1 MRVKVTLRR
10 PDTTHDDVVITADA
24 GATIGEV
31 ASTVARVDP
40 AGARVAASGA
50 PGGTDG
56 RPRTLEARLPGQDR
70 PMRLPA
76 DAALGEAWIGSGA
89 EVAVVDL
96 DRPGFD
102 YPGAR
107 DVRASL
113 GFADGSSID
122 LPEGSWVLGRAADC
136 DVVLSDPLVSKR
148 HLRLDVSD
156 VVDVV
161 DLGSANGVLVDG
173 DHVQRLR
180 VEGSQRVVV
189 GDTTMT
195 IERRQPRTLTG
206 VAPKAGPVPFTRSP
220 RVEARYKGKEFES
233 PEVPTETEP
242 RDFPWLAMLAPML
255 MGGFMLAMG
264 RGAIGIMFIALSP
277 IMLVGNYVTRG
288 RQERRRRERDI
299 ARFEERLD
307 GLRDALA
314 AEEETERSV
323 RLREAPATP
332 HVFAE
337 AMRHGPM
344 LWTRRPE
351 HWSFLNVRFGIG
363 TMPSRNTV
371 KEAPKGA
378 LLKEYQERLDA
389 VVDRYENVA
398 GVPVV
403 ENLYDAGALGFA
415 GPPARVAGSLNAALM
430 QLTGLHSPSELVV
443 TAVVSPVWTR
453 SLQWLT
459 WIPHTSSPQS
469 PVEGHHLADSA
480 SGAARLVAELEE
492 LVTTRLKAR
501 RGAQRRGAIDDGE
514 AALERGADVGEKTV
528 EAGTKSPVPAVVVV
542 ISDDID
548 VERAR
553 LVQLAENGPDAG
565 VFPLWISAD
574 AAAMPAACR
583 TFVDL
588 GEDGPRVGM
597 VRLGRWVD
605 DVELEEVDPTTA
617 LEYGRRLAPVF
628 DAGAIVEDSSDLPRS
643 VTLPGL
649 LGHDLFEDPG
659 AVVERWRQN
668 LSMYDRTQAV
678 PRKRAG
684 SLRAIVGSAGLDPQ
698 HLDLRT
704 QGPHALVGGTTGAG
718 KSEFLQAWVLAMA
731 AEYSPDRVTFLFVD
745 YKGGSAFADCVQLPH
760 CVGLVTDLSQHLVL
774 RALTSLRAELHHRE
788 HLFNRKKVKDLLELE
803 KRGDPETPPALVIV
817 IDEFAAL
824 VGDVPE
830 FVDGVVDVAQRGRS
844 LGIHLIMA
852 TQRPAGVIKDNLRA
866 NTNLRV
872 ALRMADES
880 DSSDVVD
887 IKDAAHIDPAIPG
900 RGVVKTG
907 PGRLQ
912 AFQSGYAGA
921 WSTREP
927 ERAAIEV
934 AGLHFG
940 REERWDEPVDP
951 SAGVDDDVDLGP
963 NDQQRLVAQ
972 ITAAF
977 GAARL
982 PLPRRPW
989 LDSMADAYD
998 LTRLHQ
1004 RTDTELLIGVA
1015 DIPEQQ
1021 AQRPVY
1027 FEPDSDGHLGVYGTG
1042 GAGKSTALRT
1052 IAAAAGITP
1061 RGGPVHVYGLDFAAG
1076 ALRML
1081 SSLPHVGGIA
1091 KGDDVERVVAV
1102 LRMLRG
1108 ELQRRGEEFA
1118 AVSASSITEYRQLT
1132 GRADVPRILLLVDG
1146 FPGFRDDFEV
1156 GAGRAEWFDV
1166 FRDIL
1171 NDGRALGMHAVFTA
1185 DRSGAVPTYVRSMV
1199 QRNLL
1204 LRMTDDGYLAFN
1216 APRDVIT
1223 TDSPNGRALLDGLEV
1238 QVAVIGGTTSVSA
1251 QAAATERL
1259 GRSMLE
1265 AGVRPAPQVRVLPTE
1280 YGADEL
1286 PPRVDGQPVLGLDG
1300 ITLGPVG
1307 FEPAGTMVVAGPPG
1321 SGRSNALVA
1330 IARSVLRANPDARLY
1345 LFAQGRS
1352 AIADKLPWKEVVT
1365 GVENVKALATNLLD
1379 AVRDDDVEPG
1389 IVVVIEGINEYLQ
1402 SPADKP
1408 IQDLTKAVRGSD
1420 HLLVAEAE
1428 TAGWGATWPL
1438 LGEVKNGRRGLL
1450 LQPENLD
1457 GDTILKTSLPRAA
1470 KGEFPVGRGAWI
1482 ARGKHTRVQLPL
1494 VLDD

>member
-10 PDTTHDDVVITADA
+10 PDTTHDDVVVTADA

-31 ASTVARVDP
+31 ASTIARVDRHGP
-40 AGARVAASGA
+40 AAGAAG
-50 PGGTDG
+50 
-56 RPRTLEARLPGQDR
+56 PRTLEARLPGQDR
-70 PMRLPA
+70 PVRLPA

-89 EVAVVDL
+89 EIAVVDL

-102 YPGAR
+102 YPGSR
-107 DVRASL
+107 DVRATL
-113 GFADGSSID
+113 RFADGSGID

-161 DLGSANGVLVDG
+161 DLGSANGLLVDG

-195 IERRQPRTLTG
+195 IERRQPRTLSG
-206 VAPKAGPVPFTRSP
+206 VAPKAGPVAFTRSP
-220 RVEARYKGKEFES
+220 RVEARYKGDEFES
-233 PEVPTETEP
+233 PEVPKETEP
-242 RDFPWLAMLAPML
+242 QPFPFLALLAPVL

-264 RGAIGIMFIALSP
+264 RGPMGLMFILLSP
-277 IMLVGNYVTRG
+277 IMLVGNFLTRN
-288 RQERRRRERDI
+288 RQTRKRKERDI
-299 ARFEERLD
+299 ARFDERLD
-307 GLRDALA
+307 ALRDALGG
-314 AEEETERSV
+314 EEETERSV
-323 RLREAPATP
+323 RLREAPATQ

-371 KEAPKGA
+371 KESGKGA
-378 LLKEYQERLDA
+378 LIKEYQERLDA
-389 VVDRYENVA
+389 VVDRYSSVS

-415 GPPARVAGSLNAALM
+415 GPPAKVAGSLNAVLM

-443 TAVVSPVWTR
+443 TGMVSPVWTQH
-453 SLQWLT
+453 LQWLT

-492 LVTTRLKAR
+492 LVTTRLRAAR
-501 RGAQRRGAIDDGE
+501 GGAQRRGAIDEDD
-514 AALERGADVGEKTV
+514 AALERGAEVGGKKAES
-528 EAGTKSPVPAVVVV
+528 GTRSPVPAVVVV

-553 LVQLAENGPDAG
+553 LVQLAEQGPDAG
-565 VFPLWISAD
+565 VYPLWISAD
-574 AAAMPAACR
+574 TAYLPAACR

-588 GEDGPRVGM
+588 GQEGPRVGM

-605 DVELEEVDPTTA
+605 DVELEELDAAAA
-617 LEYGRRLAPVF
+617 LDYGRRLAPVY
-628 DAGAIVEDSSDLPRS
+628 DAGAIVADSSDLPRS
-643 VTLPGL
+643 VTMPTL

-659 AVVERWRQN
+659 AVMERWRQN
-668 LSMYDRTQAV
+668 LSVYDRAQAV

-684 SLRAIVGSAGLDPQ
+684 ALRAIVGSAGMDAQ
-698 HLDLRT
+698 HLDLRA

-912 AFQSGYAGA
+912 SFQSGYAGA

-940 REERWDEPVDP
+940 REEKWEEPVDP
-951 SAGVDDDVDLGP
+951 SASVDDDVDLGP

-977 GAARL
+977 TAGRL
-982 PLPRRPW
+982 PAPRRPW

-1004 RTDTELLIGVA
+1004 RTDTEILVGVA

-1027 FEPDSDGHLGVYGTG
+1027 FEPDTDGHLGVYGTG

-1052 IAAAAGITP
+1052 LAAAAGITP

-1102 LRMLRG
+1102 MRMLRG

-1118 AVSASSITEYRQLT
+1118 AVSASSITEYRQIT
-1132 GRADVPRILLLVDG
+1132 GRHDVPRLMLLVDG

-1171 NDGRALGMHAVFTA
+1171 NDGRALGMHVVFTA

-1223 TDSPNGRALLDGLEV
+1223 SDSPNGRALLDGLEV

-1259 GRSMLE
+1259 GRSMQE

-1280 YGADEL
+1280 YRADEL
-1286 PPRVDGQPVLGLDG
+1286 PPRLDGQPVLGLDG

-1307 FEPAGTMVVAGPPG
+1307 FEPSGTLVVAGPPG
-1321 SGRSNALVA
+1321 SGRSNALVS
-1330 IARSVLRANPDARLY
+1330 IGRSVLRANPDARLY

-1352 AIADKLPWKEVVT
+1352 AIADKLPWTEVAT
-1365 GVENVKALATNLLD
+1365 GIEKVKALATVLLD
-1379 AVRDDDVEPG
+1379 AVQDDDVDPG
-1389 IVVVIEGINEYLQ
+1389 IVVLIEGINEYLQ

-1408 IQDLTKAVRGSD
+1408 IQDLTKAMRNSD

-1438 LGEVKNGRRGLL
+1438 LGEVKNGRRGLI

-1457 GDTILKTSLPRAA
+1457 GDTILKTSLPRAG

>member
-10 PDTTHDDVVITADA
+10 PDTTQDDVVITADA

-31 ASTVARVDP
+31 AATLARVDP
-40 AGARVAASGA
+40 
-50 PGGTDG
+50 GGTGAVGAG
-56 RPRTLEARLPGQDR
+56 RRTIEARLPGQDR
-70 PMRLPA
+70 PTRLPA

-89 EVAVVDL
+89 EVALVEL

-102 YPGAR
+102 YQPSR
-107 DVRASL
+107 DVRATL
-113 GFADGSSID
+113 RFADGSVID
-122 LPEGSWVLGRAADC
+122 LPEGSWTLGRAPGC
-136 DVVLSDPLVSKR
+136 DVVLSDPLVSKQ

-161 DLGSANGVLVDG
+161 DLGSANGLLVDA

-180 VEGSQRVVV
+180 VEGSQRVTV
-189 GDTTMT
+189 GDTVMT
-195 IERRQPRTLTG
+195 IERRKPQTLTG

-220 RVEARYKGKEFES
+220 RVEARYKGEEFDA
-233 PEVPTETEP
+233 PEVPAETEP
-242 RDFPWLAMLAPML
+242 QPFPLLAMLAPVL

-264 RGAIGIMFIALSP
+264 RGPMALVFIALSP
-277 IMLVGNYVTRG
+277 IMLVGNYLTRNKQTKK
-288 RQERRRRERDI
+288 RKDRDV

-307 GLRDALA
+307 ALRDALGG
-314 AEEETERSV
+314 EEETERSV

-363 TMPSRNTV
+363 TMPSRNSV
-371 KEAPKGA
+371 KDTARGA
-378 LLKEYQERLDA
+378 MIKEYQERLDA
-389 VVDRYENVA
+389 VVERHENVS

-415 GPPARVAGSLNAALM
+415 GPPGKVAGSLNATLL

-443 TAVVSPVWTR
+443 TGMVSPVWTKH
-453 SLQWLT
+453 LQWLT

-469 PVEGHHLADSA
+469 PIEGHHLADSA

-492 LVTTRLKAR
+492 LVTTRLRAAR
-501 RGAQRRGAIDDGE
+501 GGAQRRGAVDEDD
-514 AALERGADVGEKTV
+514 AALERGGDVGGKKA

-548 VERAR
+548 VDRAR
-553 LVQLAENGPDAG
+553 LVQLAEQGPDAG
-565 VFPLWISAD
+565 VYPLWISAD
-574 AAAMPAACR
+574 TAYLPAACR

-588 GEDGPRVGM
+588 GEHGPRVGM

-605 DVELEEVDPTTA
+605 DVELEEIDATTA
-617 LEYGRRLAPVF
+617 LDYGRRLAPVF
-628 DAGAIVEDSSDLPRS
+628 DAGAIVADSSDLPRS
-643 VTLPGL
+643 VTMPAL
-649 LGHDLFEDPG
+649 LGHELFEDAH
-659 AVVERWRQN
+659 AVLERWRQN
-668 LSMYDRTQAV
+668 LSVYDRTQAV

-684 SLRAIVGSAGLDPQ
+684 SLRAIVGSAGLDAQ
-698 HLDLRT
+698 HLDLRS

-844 LGIHLIMA
+844 LGIHLILA

-921 WSTREP
+921 WSTRDP

-940 REERWDEPVDP
+940 REEKWEEPVDP
-951 SAGVDDDVDLGP
+951 AAAVDDDMDLGP
-963 NDQQRLVAQ
+963 NDQQRLVARVGE
-972 ITAAF
+972 AF
-977 GAARL
+977 EAGRL
-982 PLPRRPW
+982 TPPRRPW

-1004 RTDTELLIGVA
+1004 RTDTELLLGVA

-1027 FEPDSDGHLGVYGTG
+1027 FVPDVDGHLGVYGTG

-1052 IAAAAGITP
+1052 LAAAAGITP

-1081 SSLPHVGGIA
+1081 SALPHVGTIA
-1091 KGDDVERVVAV
+1091 RGDDVERVVG
-1102 LRMLRG
+1102 LMRMLRD
-1108 ELQRRGEEFA
+1108 ELQRRGEAFA
-1118 AVSASSITEYRQLT
+1118 AVSASSVTEYRQLA
-1132 GRADVPRILLLVDG
+1132 GRPDVPRILLLVDG

-1171 NDGRALGMHAVFTA
+1171 NDGRALGMHVVFTA

-1223 TDSPNGRALLDGLEV
+1223 SDSPNGRALLDGLEV

-1251 QAAATERL
+1251 QAAATEKL
-1259 GRSMLE
+1259 GQSMLQ
-1265 AGVRPAPQVRVLPTE
+1265 AGVRPAPEVRVLPTE
-1280 YGADEL
+1280 YGAGEL
-1286 PPRVDGQPVLGLDG
+1286 PDRVDGQPVLGLDG
-1300 ITLGPVG
+1300 ITLGPVP
-1307 FEPAGTMVVAGPPG
+1307 FEPTGTMVVAGPPG

-1330 IARSVLRANPDARLY
+1330 IARSVLRTNPDARMY

-1352 AIADKLPWKEVVT
+1352 AIADKLPWTEVAT
-1365 GVENVKALATNLLD
+1365 GVEKVKALATDLLA
-1379 AVRDDDVEPG
+1379 AVQDEDVEPG
-1389 IVVVIEGINEYLQ
+1389 IVVLVEGINEYLQ

-1408 IQDLTKAVRGSD
+1408 IQDLTKAIRGSD

-1428 TAGWGATWPL
+1428 TAGWAATWPL
-1438 LGEVKNGRRGLL
+1438 LGEVKNGRRGLI

>member
-10 PDTTHDDVVITADA
+10 PDTTHDDVVVTADA

-31 ASTVARVDP
+31 ASTIARVDRHGP
-40 AGARVAASGA
+40 AAGAAG
-50 PGGTDG
+50 
-56 RPRTLEARLPGQDR
+56 PRTLEARLPGQDR
-70 PMRLPA
+70 PVRLPA

-89 EVAVVDL
+89 EIAVVDL

-102 YPGAR
+102 YPGSR
-107 DVRASL
+107 DVRATL
-113 GFADGSSID
+113 RFADGSGID

-161 DLGSANGVLVDG
+161 DLGSANGLLVDG

-195 IERRQPRTLTG
+195 IERRQPRTLSG

-220 RVEARYKGKEFES
+220 RVEARYKGDEFES
-233 PEVPTETEP
+233 PEVPKETEP

-255 MGGFMLAMG
+255 MGGAMFMATG
-264 RGAIGIMFIALSP
+264 RVLSLMFIALTP

-288 RQERRRRERDI
+288 RQERRRKERDI

-307 GLRDALA
+307 ALRDALSG
-314 AEEETERSV
+314 EEETERSV
-323 RLREAPATP
+323 RLREAPATQ

-371 KEAPKGA
+371 KESGKGA

-389 VVDRYENVA
+389 VVDRYENVS

-415 GPPARVAGSLNAALM
+415 GPPAKVAGSLNAVLM

-443 TAVVSPVWTR
+443 TGMVSPVWTQH
-453 SLQWLT
+453 LQWLT

-492 LVTTRLKAR
+492 LVTTRLRAAR
-501 RGAQRRGAIDDGE
+501 GGAQRRGAIDEDD
-514 AALERGADVGEKTV
+514 AALERGAEVGGKKA
-528 EAGTKSPVPAVVVV
+528 EAGTRSPVPAVVVV

-553 LVQLAENGPDAG
+553 LVQLAEQGPDAG
-565 VFPLWISAD
+565 VYPLWISAD
-574 AAAMPAACR
+574 TAYLPAACR
-583 TFVDL
+583 TFVDQ
-588 GEDGPRVGM
+588 GQEGPRVGM

-605 DVELEEVDPTTA
+605 DVELEELDAAAA
-617 LEYGRRLAPVF
+617 LDYGRRLAPVF
-628 DAGAIVEDSSDLPRS
+628 DAGAIVADSSDLPRS
-643 VTLPGL
+643 VTMPTL

-659 AVVERWRQN
+659 AVMERWRQN
-668 LSMYDRTQAV
+668 LSVYERTQAV

-684 SLRAIVGSAGLDPQ
+684 SLRAIVGSAGMDAQ
-698 HLDLRT
+698 HLDLRS

-912 AFQSGYAGA
+912 SFQSGYAGA

-940 REERWDEPVDP
+940 REEKWEEPVDP
-951 SAGVDDDVDLGP
+951 SASVDDDVDLGP

-977 GAARL
+977 TAGRL
-982 PLPRRPW
+982 PAPRRPW

-1004 RTDTELLIGVA
+1004 RTDTEILVGVA

-1027 FEPDSDGHLGVYGTG
+1027 FEPDTDGHLGVYGTG

-1052 IAAAAGITP
+1052 LAAAAGITP

-1102 LRMLRG
+1102 MRMLRG

-1132 GRADVPRILLLVDG
+1132 GRPDVPRIMLLVDG

-1171 NDGRALGMHAVFTA
+1171 NDGRALGMHVVFTA

-1223 TDSPNGRALLDGLEV
+1223 SDSPNGRALLDGLEV

-1259 GRSMLE
+1259 GRSMQE
-1265 AGVRPAPQVRVLPTE
+1265 AGVRPAPPVRVLPTE
-1280 YGADEL
+1280 YRADEL
-1286 PPRVDGQPVLGLDG
+1286 PPRLDGQPVLGLDG

-1307 FEPAGTMVVAGPPG
+1307 FEPSGTMVVAGPPG

-1330 IARSVLRANPDARLY
+1330 VGRSVLRANPDARLY

-1352 AIADKLPWKEVVT
+1352 AIADKLPWTEVAT
-1365 GVENVKALATNLLD
+1365 GIEKVKALATVLLD
-1379 AVRDDDVEPG
+1379 AVQDDDVDPG
-1389 IVVVIEGINEYLQ
+1389 IVVLIEGINEYLQ

-1408 IQDLTKAVRGSD
+1408 IQDLTKAIRNSD

-1438 LGEVKNGRRGLL
+1438 LGEVKNGRRGLI

-1457 GDTILKTSLPRAA
+1457 GDTILKTSLPRAG
-1470 KGEFPVGRGAWI
+1470 KGEFPPGRGAWI

-1494 VLDD
+1494 VLDE

>member
-10 PDTTHDDVVITADA
+10 PDTTHDDVVVTADA

-31 ASTVARVDP
+31 AATIARVDP
-40 AGARVAASGA
+40 GAAGG
-50 PGGTDG
+50 PGD
-56 RPRTLEARLPGQDR
+56 RPRTLEARLPGQDT
-70 PMRLPA
+70 PVRLPA

-89 EVAVVDL
+89 EVAVVDT
-96 DRPGFD
+96 DRPGFE
-102 YPGAR
+102 YASSR
-107 DVRASL
+107 DTRATL
-113 GFADGSSID
+113 RFADGSVLD
-122 LPEGSWVLGRAADC
+122 LPEGSWVLGRAAGS
-136 DVVLSDPLVSKR
+136 DVVLNDPLVSKR
-148 HLRLDVSD
+148 HLRLDVGD

-161 DLGSANGVLVDG
+161 DLGSANGILVDG

-180 VEGSQRVVV
+180 VEGTQRIVV

-195 IERRQPRTLTG
+195 IERRRPQHLTG

-220 RVEARYKGKEFES
+220 RVEARYNGAEFDAPDVPKETD
-233 PEVPTETEP
+233 PQP
-242 RDFPWLAMLAPML
+242 FPLLAMIAPML
-255 MGGFMLAMG
+255 MGGA
-264 RGAIGIMFIALSP
+264 MFIARGSVLSLMFMAMTP
-277 IMLVGNYVTRG
+277 IMLVGNYLTRG
-288 RQERRRRERDI
+288 RQERKRKERDI
-299 ARFEERLD
+299 ARFTERLD
-307 GLRDALA
+307 GLREELA
-314 AEEETERSV
+314 GEEDTERAV
-323 RLREAPATP
+323 RLREAPATQ
-332 HVFAE
+332 HVFVE
-337 AMRHGPM
+337 AMRHGPL

-363 TMPSRNTV
+363 TMPSRNRV
-371 KEAPKGA
+371 KDTDRGA
-378 LLKEYQERLDA
+378 MIKEYREKLDE
-389 VVDRYENVA
+389 VVDTYRDIS

-403 ENLYDAGALGFA
+403 ENLYDAGAIGFA
-415 GPPARVAGSLNAALM
+415 GPPARVVGSVNAALL
-430 QLTGLHSPSELVV
+430 QLTGLHSPAEVVV
-443 TAVVSPVWTR
+443 TGMVSPAWTQH
-453 SLQWLT
+453 LQWLT

-492 LVTTRLKAR
+492 LVTTRLRAARGARR
-501 RGAQRRGAIDDGE
+501 RGAVDTDD
-514 AALERGADVGEKTV
+514 AALERGADVGADAQQ
-528 EAGTKSPVPAVVVV
+528 AGTPSPVPAVVVV

-548 VERAR
+548 VDRAR
-553 LVQLAENGPDAG
+553 LIQLAEQGPDAG
-565 VFPLWISAD
+565 VFPLWLAAD
-574 AAAMPAACR
+574 PANLPAACR

-588 GEDGPRVGM
+588 GEAGPRVGM

-605 DVELEEVDPTTA
+605 DVELEELDPASA
-617 LEYGRRLAPVF
+617 LDYGRRLAPVF

-643 VTLPGL
+643 VSVPAL

-668 LSMYDRTQAV
+668 LSIYDRTQV
-678 PRKRAG
+678 SPRKRAG
-684 SLRAIVGSAGLDPQ
+684 SLRAIVGSAGLDAQ
-698 HLDLRT
+698 HLDLRS

-718 KSEFLQAWVLAMA
+718 KSEFLQAWVLGMA

-760 CVGLVTDLSQHLVL
+760 CVGLVTDLSPHLVL

-887 IKDAAHIDPAIPG
+887 IKDAAHIDPSIPG

-912 AFQSGYAGA
+912 AFQSGYAGG
-921 WSTREP
+921 WSTRSP
-927 ERAAIEV
+927 ERAAIRV

-940 REERWDEPVDP
+940 REERWEEPTLDTP
-951 SAGVDDDVDLGP
+951 EEDVDLGP
-963 NDQQRLVAQ
+963 NDQQRLVAR
-972 ITAAF
+972 ITEAF
-977 GAARL
+977 SAARL
-982 PLPRRPW
+982 PAPRRPW
-989 LDSMADAYD
+989 LDSLADVYD

-1004 RTDTELLIGVA
+1004 RTDTEILVGVA
-1015 DIPEQQ
+1015 DIPEAQ

-1027 FEPDSDGHLGVYGTG
+1027 FNPDTDGHLGVYGTS
-1042 GAGKSTALRT
+1042 GAGKSTALRS
-1052 IAAAAGITP
+1052 IATAAGITP

-1081 SSLPHVGGIA
+1081 SSLPHVGTVA
-1091 KGDDVERVVAV
+1091 RGDDVERVVG
-1102 LRMLRG
+1102 LMRMLRD
-1108 ELQRRGEEFA
+1108 ELVRRGEAFA
-1118 AVSASSITEYRQLT
+1118 AVSASSVTEYRRLT
-1132 GRADVPRILLLVDG
+1132 GQQGVPRILLLVDG
-1146 FPGFRDDFEV
+1146 FPAFRDDFEV
-1156 GAGRAEWFDV
+1156 GAGRSEWFDA

-1171 NDGRALGMHAVFTA
+1171 NDGRALGMHVVFTA

-1223 TDSPNGRALLDGLEV
+1223 ADSPNGRALLDGLEL
-1238 QVAVIGGTTSVSA
+1238 QVAVIGGTPSVSA
-1251 QAAATERL
+1251 QAAATEKL
-1259 GRSMLE
+1259 GRSMVE
-1265 AGVRPAPQVRVLPTE
+1265 AGVRPAPAVRVLPTQ
-1280 YGADEL
+1280 YRQAEL
-1286 PPRVDGQPVLGLDG
+1286 PPAVDGRPVLGLDSLG
-1300 ITLGPVG
+1300 IAPLP
-1307 FEPAGTMVVAGPPG
+1307 FEPTGTMVVAGPPG
-1321 SGRSNALVA
+1321 AGRSNALVA
-1330 IARSVLRANPDARLY
+1330 IGRAVLRANPDARLY
-1345 LFAQGRS
+1345 LFAQARS
-1352 AIADKLPWKEVVT
+1352 AIADQLPWADVAT
-1365 GVENVKALATNLLD
+1365 GVEKVKGLAADLLA
-1379 AVRDDDVEPG
+1379 AVQDEDVSPG
-1389 IVVVIEGINEYLQ
+1389 IVVVVEAINEYLQ
-1402 SPADKP
+1402 TPADKA
-1408 IQDLTKAVRGSD
+1408 IQDLTKAIRSSE

-1428 TAGWGATWPL
+1428 TGAWGATWPL
-1438 LGEVKNGRRGLL
+1438 FGEVKNGRRGLL

-1457 GDTILKTSLPRAA
+1457 GDTILKTSLPRSG
-1470 KGEFPVGRGAWI
+1470 KGEFPPGRGAWV
-1482 ARGKHTRVQLPL
+1482 ARGKHTRVHLPF
-1494 VLDD
+1494 VLDEQG

>member
-10 PDTTHDDVVITADA
+10 PDTTQDDVVVTADA

-31 ASTVARVDP
+31 ASTIARVDP
-40 AGARVAASGA
+40 AG
-50 PGGTDG
+50 PGVVDH
-56 RPRTLEARLPGQDR
+56 RRRTLEARLPGQDR
-70 PMRLPA
+70 PVRLPA

-102 YPGAR
+102 YPGGR

-113 GFADGSSID
+113 RFADGSSID
-122 LPEGSWVLGRAADC
+122 LPEGSWVLGRAPGC
-136 DVVLSDPLVSKR
+136 DVVLRDPLVSKQ

-161 DLGSANGVLVDG
+161 DLGSANGLLVDG

-180 VEGSQRVVV
+180 VDGSQRVTV
-189 GDTTMT
+189 GDTVMT
-195 IERRQPRTLTG
+195 IERRKPQTLTG

-220 RVEARYKGKEFES
+220 RVEARYRGTEFDA
-233 PEVPTETEP
+233 PEVPTETEAQP
-242 RDFPWLAMLAPML
+242 FPLLAMLAPLL
-255 MGGFMLAMG
+255 MGGFMIAMG
-264 RGAIGIMFIALSP
+264 RGLLSLVFIAMSP
-277 IMLVGNYVTRG
+277 IMLLGNYLTRSK
-288 RQERRRRERDI
+288 RDKARKEKDV

-307 GLRDALA
+307 SLRDALA
-314 AEEETERSV
+314 SEEEKERSV
-323 RLREAPATP
+323 RLREAPATQ
-332 HVFAE
+332 HVFTE
-337 AMRHGPM
+337 SMRHGPM

-363 TMPSRNTV
+363 TMPSRNSV
-371 KEAPKGA
+371 KETARGA
-378 LLKEYQERLDA
+378 LVKEYQERLDA
-389 VVDRYENVA
+389 VVQRYENVS

-415 GPPARVAGSLNAALM
+415 GPPGAVAGSLNAVLL

-443 TAVVSPVWTR
+443 TGMVSPVWSTH
-453 SLQWLT
+453 LQWLT

-492 LVTTRLKAR
+492 LVTTRLRAQR
-501 RGAQRRGAIDDGE
+501 GGAQRRGAIDDDD
-514 AALERGADVGEKTV
+514 AALERGGEVGGSKAD
-528 EAGTKSPVPAVVVV
+528 AGTRSPVPAVVVV

-548 VERAR
+548 VDRAR
-553 LVQLAENGPDAG
+553 LVQLAEQGPDAG
-565 VFPLWISAD
+565 VYPLWISAD
-574 AAAMPAACR
+574 TAALPAACR

-588 GEDGPRVGM
+588 GEHGPRVGM

-605 DVELEEVDPTTA
+605 DVELETVDPTSA
-617 LEYGRRLAPVF
+617 LDYGRRLAPVF
-628 DAGAIVEDSSDLPRS
+628 DAGAIVADSSDLPRS
-643 VTLPGL
+643 VTMPAL
-649 LGHDLFEDPG
+649 LGHDLFEDPA
-659 AVVERWRQN
+659 AVLERWRQN
-668 LSMYDRTQAV
+668 LSIYDRTQVA

-684 SLRAIVGSAGLDPQ
+684 SLRAIVGSAGLDAQ
-698 HLDLRT
+698 HLDLRS

-921 WSTREP
+921 WSTRDP

-940 REERWDEPVDP
+940 REERWEEPVDP
-951 SAGVDDDVDLGP
+951 SAAVDDDVDLGP
-963 NDQQRLVAQ
+963 NDQQRLVARVRE
-972 ITAAF
+972 AF
-977 GAARL
+977 EAGRL
-982 PLPRRPW
+982 PVPRRPW

-1004 RTDTELLIGVA
+1004 RTDTELLLGVA

-1027 FEPDSDGHLGVYGTG
+1027 FVPDVDGHLGVYGTG

-1052 IAAAAGITP
+1052 LAAAAGITP

-1081 SSLPHVGGIA
+1081 SALPHVGTIA
-1091 KGDDVERVVAV
+1091 RGDDVERVVG
-1102 LRMLRG
+1102 LMRMLRD
-1108 ELQRRGEEFA
+1108 ELQRRGEAFA
-1118 AVSASSITEYRQLT
+1118 AVSASSVTEYRQLS
-1132 GRADVPRILLLVDG
+1132 GRPDVPRILLLVDG

-1171 NDGRALGMHAVFTA
+1171 NDGRALGMHVVFTA

-1223 TDSPNGRALLDGLEV
+1223 SDSPNGRALLDGLEV

-1251 QAAATERL
+1251 QAAATEKL
-1259 GRSMLE
+1259 GQSMLS

-1280 YGADEL
+1280 YGAGEL
-1286 PPRVDGQPVLGLDG
+1286 PVQVDGQPVLGLDG
-1300 ITLGPVG
+1300 ITLGPVP
-1307 FEPAGTMVVAGPPG
+1307 FAPTGTMVVAGPPG
-1321 SGRSNALVA
+1321 SGRSNALVS
-1330 IARSVLRANPDARLY
+1330 IARSVLRANPDARMY

-1352 AIADKLPWKEVVT
+1352 AIADKLPWTEVAT
-1365 GVENVKALATNLLD
+1365 GVEKVKALATDLLA
-1379 AVRDDDVEPG
+1379 AVQDEDVDPG
-1389 IVVVIEGINEYLQ
+1389 IVVLIEGINEYLQ

-1408 IQDLTKAVRGSD
+1408 IQDLTKAIRGSD

-1428 TAGWGATWPL
+1428 TAGWSATWPL
-1438 LGEVKNGRRGLL
+1438 LGEVKNGRRGLI

>member
-10 PDTTHDDVVITADA
+10 PDTTHDDVVVTADA

-31 ASTVARVDP
+31 ASTIARVDP
-40 AGARVAASGA
+40 SGT
-50 PGGTDG
+50 GEVDH
-56 RPRTLEARLPGQDR
+56 RRRTLEARLPGQDR
-70 PMRLPA
+70 PVRLPA

-89 EVAVVDL
+89 EVAIVDL

-102 YPGAR
+102 YQTSR
-107 DVRASL
+107 DVRATL
-113 GFADGSSID
+113 RFADGSAID
-122 LPEGSWVLGRAADC
+122 LPEGSWVLGRAPGC
-136 DVVLSDPLVSKR
+136 DVVLSDALVSKQ

-161 DLGSANGVLVDG
+161 DLGSANGLLVDG
-173 DHVQRLR
+173 AHVQRLR
-180 VEGSQRVVV
+180 VEGSQRVTV
-189 GDTTMT
+189 GDTVMT
-195 IERRQPRTLTG
+195 IERRKPQTLQG

-220 RVEARYKGKEFES
+220 RVEARYRGSEFDA
-233 PEVPTETEP
+233 PDVPTETEEQP
-242 RDFPWLAMLAPML
+242 FPLLAMLAPLL

-264 RGAIGIMFIALSP
+264 RGLTSLVFIALSP
-277 IMLVGNYVTRG
+277 IMLAGNYFTRNK
-288 RQERRRRERDI
+288 RDKKRKEKDV

-307 GLRDALA
+307 TLRDALA
-314 AEEETERSV
+314 GEEEKERSV
-323 RLREAPATP
+323 RLREAPATQ

-337 AMRHGPM
+337 SMRHGPM

-363 TMPSRNTV
+363 TMPSRNSV
-371 KEAPKGA
+371 KEVSRGA
-378 LLKEYQERLDA
+378 LIKEYQDRLDA
-389 VVDRYENVA
+389 VVERHEDIA

-415 GPPARVAGSLNAALM
+415 GPPASVAGSLNAVLL
-430 QLTGLHSPSELVV
+430 QLTGLHSPAELVV
-443 TAVVSPVWTR
+443 TGMVTPVWTKH
-453 SLQWLT
+453 LQWLT

-469 PVEGHHLADSA
+469 PIEGHHLADSA

-492 LVTTRLKAR
+492 LVTTRLRAQR
-501 RGAQRRGAIDDGE
+501 GGAQRRGAIDDDD
-514 AALERGADVGEKTV
+514 AALERGAEVGGSKADT
-528 EAGTKSPVPAVVVV
+528 GTRSAVPAVVVV

-548 VERAR
+548 VDRAR
-553 LVQLAENGPDAG
+553 LVQLAEQGPDAG
-565 VFPLWISAD
+565 VYPLWISAD
-574 AAAMPAACR
+574 TAFLPAACR

-588 GEDGPRVGM
+588 GEHGPRVGM

-605 DVELEEVDPTTA
+605 DVELEEIDASTA
-617 LEYGRRLAPVF
+617 LDYGRRLAPVF
-628 DAGAIVEDSSDLPRS
+628 DAGAIVADSSDLPRS
-643 VTLPGL
+643 VTMPAL
-649 LGHDLFEDPG
+649 LGHDLFEDPN
-659 AVVERWRQN
+659 AVLERWRQN
-668 LSMYDRTQAV
+668 LSVYDRTQAV

-684 SLRAIVGSAGLDPQ
+684 SLRAIVGSAGLDAQ
-698 HLDLRT
+698 HLDLRS

-921 WSTREP
+921 WSSRAP

-940 REERWDEPVDP
+940 REERWEEPVDP
-951 SAGVDDDVDLGP
+951 SAVGDEDMDLGP
-963 NDQQRLVAQ
+963 NDQQRLVARVGE
-972 ITAAF
+972 AF
-977 GAARL
+977 EAGRL
-982 PLPRRPW
+982 PAPRRPW

-1004 RTDTELLIGVA
+1004 RTDTELLLGVA

-1027 FEPDSDGHLGVYGTG
+1027 FVPDVDGHLGVYGTG

-1052 IAAAAGITP
+1052 LAAAAGITP

-1081 SSLPHVGGIA
+1081 SSLPHVGTIA
-1091 KGDDVERVVAV
+1091 RGDDVERVVG
-1102 LRMLRG
+1102 LMRMLRD
-1108 ELQRRGEEFA
+1108 ELQRRGEAFA
-1118 AVSASSITEYRQLT
+1118 AVSASSVTEYRQLS

-1171 NDGRALGMHAVFTA
+1171 NDGRALGMHVVFTA

-1223 TDSPNGRALLDGLEV
+1223 SDSPNGRALLDGLEV

-1251 QAAATERL
+1251 QAAATEKL
-1259 GRSMLE
+1259 GQSMLS
-1265 AGVRPAPQVRVLPTE
+1265 AGVRPAPEVKVLPTE
-1280 YGADEL
+1280 YGAGEL
-1286 PPRVDGQPVLGLDG
+1286 PPQVDGQPVLGLDG
-1300 ITLGPVG
+1300 ITLGPVP
-1307 FEPAGTMVVAGPPG
+1307 FDPTGTMVVAGPPG

-1330 IARSVLRANPDARLY
+1330 IARAVLRANPDARMY

-1352 AIADKLPWKEVVT
+1352 AIADKLPWTEVAT
-1365 GVENVKALATNLLD
+1365 GVEKVKALATDLLA
-1379 AVRDDDVEPG
+1379 AVQDEDVEPG
-1389 IVVVIEGINEYLQ
+1389 IVVLIEGINEYLQ

-1408 IQDLTKAVRGSD
+1408 IQDLTKAIRSSD

-1428 TAGWGATWPL
+1428 TAGWAATWPL
-1438 LGEVKNGRRGLL
+1438 LGEVKNGRRGLI

-1457 GDTILKTSLPRAA
+1457 GDTILKTSLPRSG
-1470 KGEFPVGRGAWI
+1470 KGEFPVGRGAWV
-1482 ARGKHTRVQLPL
+1482 ARGKQTRVQLPL